1 MTTPDTTATT
11 TTTTIILDL
20 AQVRQ
25 LQNELR
31 SQKSEIRKQAE
42 KLGALVEESKD
53 TASGHARKWTI
64 KASGNATEAEKKQ
77 VKSLINRHKELHL
90 ADESM
95 LSCFNLL
102 ADKSDRVAAK

>member
-1 MTTPDTTATT
+1 MKNTTETTATT
-11 TTTTIILDL
+11 TWEISLDL

-31 SQKSEIRKQAE
+31 SQKAEIRKQASG
-42 KLGALVEESKD
+42 LGALVEESKD
-53 TASGHARKWTI
+53 TASGHAKKWTI
-64 KASGNATEAEKKQ
+64 KASADSTDTEKKQ

-95 LSCFNLL
+95 LACFHLL
-102 ADKSDRVAAK
+102 ADKSARVASK